1 MIWDKIAEH
10 LSGLGV
16 CRRTGQN
23 VKNKWDNLQ
32 RHGKMEE
39 ALRRTHKK
47 GTGGGEHLPLKE
59 RKEEELHQRIVDI
72 CAEDQSFSGISG
84 GFETKDLVV
93 YDIVII

>member
-1 MIWDKIAEH
+1 
-10 LSGLGV
+10 
-16 CRRTGQN
+16 
-23 VKNKWDNLQ
+23 
-32 RHGKMEE
+32 MEE

-84 GFETKDLVV
+84 GFETKICLGKT
-93 YDIVII
+93 